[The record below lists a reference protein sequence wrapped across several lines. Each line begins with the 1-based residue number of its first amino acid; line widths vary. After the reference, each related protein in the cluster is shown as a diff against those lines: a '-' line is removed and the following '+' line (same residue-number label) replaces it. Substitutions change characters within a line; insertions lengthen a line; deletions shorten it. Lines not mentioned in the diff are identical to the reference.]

1 MSDDAW
7 DDLPPVA
14 TQSDAGLL
22 SDRHASPSA
31 TGLDVRP
38 ATPIRPPR
46 AQCIRLTPA
55 LLICAVLRLVLG
67 QDGHADDEAIEG
79 VVLPVAD
86 QAVLAAALERAQ
98 AACDALGTKDALRAL
113 MVDVLQ
119 TVVDRVQP
127 NLVQYA
133 HGLPSRSR
141 LGSAE
146 ETGRGFSFLLQF
158 KFDCYHFLSV
168 LRGSP
173 QASRSVSHSKS
184 SYSHQDDTR
193 DASRTH

>member
-7 DDLPPVA
+7 DDLAPVA

-55 LLICAVLRLVLG
+55 LLICAVLRLVLV

-119 TVVDRVQP
+119 TVGCGSRAQP
-127 NLVQYA
+127 VIWCNMHMDCRRAAGWAVRKRPAGDYHSYYNLSLTVTIFYLFCEA
-133 HGLPSRSR
+133 RRRLP
-141 LGSAE
+141 GVVWGH
-146 ETGRGFSFLLQF
+146 TPI
-158 KFDCYHFLSV
+158 HI
-168 LRGSP
+168 
-173 QASRSVSHSKS
+173 
-184 SYSHQDDTR
+184 
-193 DASRTH
+193 

>member
-119 TVVDRVQP
+119 TVGCGSRAQP
-127 NLVQYA
+127 VIWCNMHMDCRRAAGWAVRKRPAGDSHSYYNLSLTV
-133 HGLPSRSR
+133 
-141 LGSAE
+141 
-146 ETGRGFSFLLQF
+146 TI
-158 KFDCYHFLSV
+158 FLSV
-168 LRGSP
+168 LEARRRLP
-173 QASRSVSHSKS
+173 LIK
-184 SYSHQDDTR
+184 
-193 DASRTH
+193 

>member
-1 MSDDAW
+1 M
-7 DDLPPVA
+7 
-14 TQSDAGLL
+14 
-22 SDRHASPSA
+22 
-31 TGLDVRP
+31 
-38 ATPIRPPR
+38 
-46 AQCIRLTPA
+46 
-55 LLICAVLRLVLG
+55 LRLVLG

-98 AACDALGTKDALRAL
+98 AACDALGAKDALRAL

-146 ETGRGFSFLLQF
+146 ETG
-158 KFDCYHFLSV
+158 D
-168 LRGSP
+168 
-173 QASRSVSHSKS
+173 SHS
-184 SYSHQDDTR
+184 
-193 DASRTH
+193 

>member
-98 AACDALGTKDALRAL
+98 AACDALGAKDALRAL
-113 MVDVLQ
+113 MV
-119 TVVDRVQP
+119 TCCNEPVVDRVLIWC
-127 NLVQYA
+127 NM
-133 HGLPSRSR
+133 HM
-141 LGSAE
+141 
-146 ETGRGFSFLLQF
+146 
-158 KFDCYHFLSV
+158 DCRRAAGWAVRKRQGILILS
-168 LRGSP
+168 
-173 QASRSVSHSKS
+173 
-184 SYSHQDDTR
+184 TI
-193 DASRTH
+193 